1 MQDDLK
7 KLDKIS
13 KGCLLQADPS
23 IINDHNF
30 NRAIVIITEKNQDE
44 IVGFIINKPLEFN
57 LDDLFKDLGKDLEV
71 FNGGPVNK
79 ENLYYIHNVPE
90 LISNSLEISK
100 NLFWGGD
107 FTDVKNCIKEKK
119 LRMNNIRFFS
129 GYSGWTLDQLNNE
142 IKEKAWV
149 ITNNRFG
156 DKILES
162 KSNEFWKNEIKMLGD
177 EYIIWSN
184 APENPKLN

>member
-13 KGCLLQADPS
+13 KGCLLLADPS
-23 IINDHNF
+23 IINDTYF
-30 NRAIVIITEKNQDE
+30 NRSIVLITEKNQDE

-107 FTDVKNCIKEKK
+107 FSDVKNCIKEKK

-156 DKILES
+156 DKILQS

-184 APENPKLN
+184 APENPNLN

>member
-1 MQDDLK
+1 MQDDIK
-7 KLDKIS
+7 KLDEIS
-13 KGCLLQADPS
+13 KGCLLLADPS
-23 IINDHNF
+23 IINDPYF
-30 NRAIVIITEKNQDE
+30 NRAIVIITEKNQNE

-57 LDDLFKDLGKDLEV
+57 LDDLFKGLGKDLGV
-71 FNGGPVNK
+71 YNGGPVNK

-107 FTDVKNCIKEKK
+107 FLDVKNCIKERK
-119 LRMNNIRFFS
+119 LGINNIRFFS
-129 GYSGWTLDQLNNE
+129 GYSGWTLNQLNNE

-149 ITNNRFG
+149 ITTNRLD

-162 KSNEFWKNEIKMLGD
+162 NSSEFWKEEIKMLGD

-184 APENPKLN
+184 APENPNLN

>member
-13 KGCLLQADPS
+13 KGCLLLADPS
-23 IINDHNF
+23 INNDPHF

-107 FTDVKNCIKEKK
+107 FSDVKNCIKEKK